1 MVPGLSFFAAR
12 GAVGGISRAT
22 NRLAGSRLGRTLG
35 PLRAA
40 RPADGVRL
48 VRRAL
53 GSVAVLVQA
62 ARGGIQGGSEVSP
75 FHARL
80 LDLAH
85 DAVVVRDSQGRITYW
100 NHGATETY
108 GWTPNEA
115 IGRDIV
121 ALLSSTYPVPFATI
135 ERTLAEHGAWD
146 GELVQ
151 RRRDGSELV
160 VESRWATVQDAGAT
174 DPSILEVSRDVTS
187 RRRAEQALESA
198 YDQIEETL
206 LRANELAVMAQ
217 VADLAK
223 SEFLANMSHEIRTPM
238 NGVMGVAELLLDTQL
253 DARQREYVGMIQTS
267 AEALLT
273 VINDILDFS
282 KIEAGRLEFEH
293 IPCDVRVVVGGAR
306 SLVAQTASQKG
317 LTLTLDIGPDVP
329 NVLIGDPNR
338 LRQVLLNLLSNAV
351 KFTSQGEVAMQ
362 VRVAAA
368 DVTTALE
375 RLRHPDL

>member
-1 MVPGLSFFAAR
+1 MMVPGLMLLAAR
-12 GAVGGISRAT
+12 GAAGGLSRAT
-22 NRLAGSRLGRTLG
+22 SHLAGLRLGRRLG
-35 PLRAA
+35 LLRAA
-40 RPADGVRL
+40 IARTSRGPER
-48 VRRAL
+48 
-53 GSVAVLVQA
+53 GSDVL
-62 ARGGIQGGSEVSP
+62 P

-85 DAVVVRDSQGRITYW
+85 DAIVVRDAQGRITYW

-108 GWTPNEA
+108 GWTAEEA
-115 IGRDIV
+115 IGRDG
-121 ALLSSTYPVPFATI
+121 ASLLATSYAVPRETI
-135 ERTLAEHGAWD
+135 ERALVEHGAWD

-160 VESRWATVQDAGAT
+160 VESRWATVQETGTSA
-174 DPSILEVSRDVTS
+174 PSILEMSRDVTS

-206 LRANELAVMAQ
+206 LRANELAVMAEA
-217 VADLAK
+217 ADLAK
-223 SEFLANMSHEIRTPM
+223 SELLATMSHEIRTPM